1 MFRFSKSFPKHWVAH
16 EVFTKA
22 FTKEFWI
29 SSSRLFFILD
39 SWNFKLDSWNQIS
52 LDSWIVLDSILKSFS
67 WAFCHL
73 LCYHQNT
80 LNQSWFMAHS
90 WFNHEACFYTSFT
103 CQNIIQFL
111 DVSKLG
117 IYTPNKKNQGTN
129 YRRVDN
135 KTQLSPKIN
144 SNIITSA
151 WRLQHHLLL
160 LIYSHERKFT
170 IIIGT
175 NHTTQNC
182 KGEFIIKDQQTPND
196 ID

>member
-1 MFRFSKSFPKHWVAH
+1 MF
-16 EVFTKA
+16 VFLKN
-22 FTKEFWI
+22 
-29 SSSRLFFILD
+29 LFNTSLWSLLD
-39 SWNFKLDSWNQIS
+39 FFSWNLNSSFLESWNQTS
-52 LDSWIVLDSILKSFS
+52 LDSWIVDSILKSFS
-67 WAFCHL
+67 WAFCHH

-80 LNQSWFMAHS
+80 LNQSWFIIMNQSWFMTQS